1 MTETA
6 QKWAQA
12 SVDVMYPNDHMAQS
26 MEIKITE
33 IAPGYAKATMTV
45 RKDMLNG
52 HAMTHGGAT
61 FALADTAFAYA
72 CNTYNKVTVASGCDI
87 TYSAPSHEGDILTAV
102 AKETILMG
110 RSGIYDI
117 TITKQDGTIVA
128 LFRGRSRT
136 ISGQLIPD
144 TEETKK

>member
-1 MTETA
+1 MTDLM
-6 QKWAQA
+6 QKYAQA
-12 SVDVMYPNDHMAQS
+12 AVDVMYPDDHMAQA
-26 MEIKITE
+26 MGVEIVK
-33 IAPGYAKATMTV
+33 IAPGYAKATMVV

-52 HAMTHGGAT
+52 HGMTHGGAT
-61 FALADTAFAYA
+61 FALADTCFAYA

-87 TYSAPSHEGDILTAV
+87 TYSAPSHEGDVLCAE

-136 ISGQLIPD
+136 IKGELLP
-144 TEETKK
+144 TTKED